1 MERFSLKEYIR
12 NPKRRI
18 VTECGNDA
26 RIICT
31 DSKMK
36 MYSIDFPVVALVK
49 YEGNETAWSYTADGR
64 NSFSEFDL
72 YFAENSQ
79 KDNK

>member
-1 MERFSLKEYIR
+1 
-12 NPKRRI
+12 
-18 VTECGNDA
+18 
-26 RIICT
+26 
-31 DSKMK
+31 
-36 MYSIDFPVVALVK
+36 MYGIDFPVVALVK
-49 YEGNETAWSYTADGR
+49 YEGSETAWSYTADGR